1 MKLVKL
7 NSVGSFVD
15 TETKMVYPQ
24 FENDTPDI
32 KNGVSLTEDMIPGEW
47 LDLLSQED
55 LLVVKELVDYL

>member
-1 MKLVKL
+1 MTLVKL

-24 FENDTPDI
+24 FENDTPDLD
-32 KNGVSLTEDMIPGEW
+32 NGVSLIEDEIPGDW
-47 LDLLSQED
+47 FDSLSQKD

>member
-47 LDLLSQED
+47 LDSLSKED